1 VADDEN
7 DFLNPDEIDALLN
20 SAKETPERGAADPE
34 AAGKDDSGTDGPQS
48 ALGSNEDE
56 VLDPGE
62 IDALIQDQE
71 KDRNQAANE
80 GANQAG
86 PADSPG
92 PDQFGEPAESPPE
105 QTIDQAQ
112 KHLDEALGNA
122 VRMSDPVAQFGSPI
136 PFALESFDKSQR
148 PARSRQPLE
157 MLQDVE
163 LDLRIELGRTEMLIE
178 EVVEL
183 KEGSVVTLDK
193 LAGDPVDIL
202 VNGRL
207 IARGEVLV
215 LNDNFCV
222 RVGEILTPDV

>member
-1 VADDEN
+1 MADDAN

-20 SAKETPERGAADPE
+20 SANETPEGDADEPKP
-34 AAGKDDSGTDGPQS
+34 AGTDESGPDGPQP
-48 ALGSNEDE
+48 AADSNAEL
-56 VLDPGE
+56 LDPGE
-62 IDALIQDQE
+62 IDAIIQNQE
-71 KDRNQAANE
+71 GKGTQTANE
-80 GANQAG
+80 GANQ
-86 PADSPG
+86 
-92 PDQFGEPAESPPE
+92 PDTANSSETVQSRQPAENPSE

-112 KHLDEALGNA
+112 KHLEEALGNA
-122 VRMSDPVAQFGSPI
+122 VRMSDPVAQFGSPA
-136 PFALESFDKSQR
+136 PFALESFDKTQR
-148 PARSRQPLE
+148 PAKSRQPLE